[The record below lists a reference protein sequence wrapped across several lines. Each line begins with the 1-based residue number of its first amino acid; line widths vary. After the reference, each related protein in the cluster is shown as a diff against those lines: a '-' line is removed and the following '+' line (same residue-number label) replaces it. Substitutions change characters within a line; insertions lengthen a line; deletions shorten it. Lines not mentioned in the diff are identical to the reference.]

1 MGRMTR
7 AGLPGALAAGPA
19 LVLAAA
25 TVVWLS
31 MAAIGRHPFWSYQPM
46 TLSEAAALQHA
57 GEVARMLAEGYD
69 PNAPYPV
76 RAGILAPGAVV
87 VTPLAAA
94 RAANSTE
101 IAAVLTRGGA
111 VPAAP
116 ARGPGSP

>member
-7 AGLPGALAAGPA
+7 AGLPPVLAAGPA
-19 LVLAAA
+19 FVLAA
-25 TVVWLS
+25 TTLVWLG

-57 GEVARMLAEGYD
+57 GEIVRMLAAGAD
-69 PNAPYPV
+69 PNATYPV
-76 RAGILAPGAVV
+76 RAGILAPRAVV

-94 RAANSTE
+94 RAANSAE

-111 VPAAP
+111 VPAA
-116 ARGPGSP
+116 ADRGPGSP